1 MMSKTNYPKKFAYS
15 GLSFKMTSLSLE
27 DNNKSKSDFKISI
40 KAKDSWRFYS
50 NLKSMKN
57 LKRNK
62 SLENIQ
68 LLFSP
73 NRNNLNYIP
82 ISNKYSIIKFNKA
95 HTLREN
101 KNEIRR
107 MIKRRKLEK
116 EEYFN
121 NIHNTILINESKKFR
136 SNIYITGGGINSIR
150 SNSQSIILDRNQN
163 SDFLPKKKKYISHLD
178 NNSSSLENP
187 NINVDTRFNSNLLN
201 NESNCLNDTKK
212 NSDRSQTLYPLV
224 NNFSNN
230 NYIPN
235 INIKKNQDEN
245 LISFIGKGNDN
256 KKNIQDITKMR
267 MELNDLIFNND
278 YKLRGEFT
286 ELEKKINK
294 YKIIQNNQDLELKKS
309 LIKEE
314 NYFDKKIDK
323 LKEFKK
329 QLENEYIKYS
339 ERMNLYQDFLSMKIK
354 EMKKEL
360 KSLEKNIEGK
370 YIEIEKISLD
380 IIKIQNILESL
391 VDKRNFL
398 LQIKE
403 KYKSPKSSYEELL
416 IKDSKK
422 LYVGNL
428 LFSLDILK
436 HTSNKIV
443 IDFLKSVT
451 EIKEKINEKILN
463 IDNIKPDLYIS
474 NTFLKKETKPIF
486 DSVEDFIHLYN
497 FLKDK
502 SINYLKRAEIEKM
515 TISKMKKEFEDNYF
529 NMKDHLGEEILEKEI
544 QRNNII
550 HKNKVLIDTYNYYKN
565 NILKKI
571 NDVAV
576 KQISI
581 KNKIDQKRFINIEN
595 DLGEKYSK
603 ELKMYKYG
611 GILLLKKLIK
621 LIKFYSIFNYDNSSY
636 YLNIF
641 DDKKLEIVLNVD
653 INDFNDNNIT
663 LIDRYRLLLVSKYE
677 KICKYIL
684 NKHQIYLLDDKNKQ
698 IIKDK
703 RYEINNL
710 RRLQI
715 SNEIKNLVKKKKNQ
729 EINKIIEK
737 SNKAIEYIPNRLN
750 YDGHFKKNRLQQ
762 INKEKI
768 TSYNKKHYM
777 EKEFNDFTKYNEDI
791 L

>member
-1 MMSKTNYPKKFAYS
+1 MMSRTNYSTKFIYT
-15 GLSFKMTSLSLE
+15 GLSFKMTSLSQE
-27 DNNKSKSDFKISI
+27 ENNKSKSDFRIS
-40 KAKDSWRFYS
+40 KKTKDSWKFFS

-57 LKRNK
+57 LKRSK
-62 SLENIQ
+62 SLENLQ
-68 LLFSP
+68 LLISP
-73 NRNNLNYIP
+73 NKNNLNYVP
-82 ISNKYSIIKFNKA
+82 ISNRNSIIRFNKA

-101 KNEIRR
+101 VNEINR

-121 NIHNTILINESKKFR
+121 NIFNTILINESKKFR
-136 SNIYITGGGINSIR
+136 TNIYITGGGIKSMRN
-150 SNSQSIILDRNQN
+150 NSQSIILDKNQGGEE
-163 SDFLPKKKKYISHLD
+163 FLPKNKKYISNFD
-178 NNSSSLENP
+178 NNSSSLDNP

-201 NESNCLNDTKK
+201 NESNFLNDTKK
-212 NSDRSQTLYPLV
+212 NSNHSQTLYPMV
-224 NNFSNN
+224 NSTYGNF

-235 INIKKNQDEN
+235 INIKKREDEN
-245 LISFIGKGNDN
+245 LVFFDKKSNDN
-256 KKNIQDITKMR
+256 KKNIPGITKMR
-267 MELNDLIFNND
+267 MEINDLIFNND
-278 YKLRGEFT
+278 YKLKSEFT
-286 ELEKKINK
+286 EIEKKINK
-294 YKIIQNNQDLELKKS
+294 FKIIQSNQDLELKKI

-314 NYFDKKIDK
+314 NHFDEKIDK
-323 LKEFKK
+323 VKEFTK
-329 QLENEYIKYS
+329 QLEKRFIKYS
-339 ERMNLYQDFLSMKIK
+339 ERMKLYQDFLSIKRK

-360 KSLEKNIEGK
+360 ISLEKNIEGK

-380 IIKIQNILESL
+380 IIKMQNELESL

-403 KYKSPKSSYEELL
+403 KYKNSKTYYEELL
-416 IKDSKK
+416 IKDSRK
-422 LYVGNL
+422 LIVGNL

-436 HTSNKIV
+436 HTHNKAM

-451 EIKEKINEKILN
+451 EIKEKINDKILN
-463 IDNIKPDLYIS
+463 VDNIKSDLYIS
-474 NTFLKKETKPIF
+474 NTFLKKEIKPIF
-486 DSVEDFIHLYN
+486 DSVEDFNHLYN
-497 FLKDK
+497 FLKEK
-502 SINYLKRAEIEKM
+502 IIIYLKRAEIDKKK
-515 TISKMKKEFEDNYF
+515 ISEMKNEYEDNYL
-529 NMKDHLGEEILEKEI
+529 NMKDYLGEEISEKEI
-544 QRNNII
+544 KRKNII
-550 HKNKVLIDTYNYYKN
+550 NKNKVLIDTYNYYKN
-565 NILKKI
+565 NVLKKI

-576 KQISI
+576 KSISF
-581 KNKIDQKRFINIEN
+581 KNKINQKRFINIEN

-611 GILLLKKLIK
+611 GILLFKKLIK
-621 LIKFYSIFNYDNSSY
+621 LIKYYSIFNYDNSSY

-653 INDFNDNNIT
+653 INDFNDDNIT
-663 LIDRYRLLLVSKYE
+663 LIGRYILLLVSKYE

-703 RYEINNL
+703 QNKINNL

-715 SNEIKNLVKKKKNQ
+715 SNEIKNLVKKKKIN

-750 YDGHFKKNRLQQ
+750 YDGQFKKNKLQQ

-768 TSYNKKHYM
+768 INVNKQNNM
-777 EKEFNDFTKYNEDI
+777 EKEFDDFTKYN
-791 L
+791 

>member
-1 MMSKTNYPKKFAYS
+1 MMSRTNYSTKFIYT
-15 GLSFKMTSLSLE
+15 GLSFKMTSLSQE
-27 DNNKSKSDFKISI
+27 ENNKSKSDFRIS
-40 KAKDSWRFYS
+40 KKTKDSWKFFS

-57 LKRNK
+57 LKRSK
-62 SLENIQ
+62 SLENLQ
-68 LLFSP
+68 LLISP
-73 NRNNLNYIP
+73 NKNNLNYVP
-82 ISNKYSIIKFNKA
+82 ISNRNSIIRFNKA

-101 KNEIRR
+101 VNEINR

-121 NIHNTILINESKKFR
+121 NIFNTILINESKKFR
-136 SNIYITGGGINSIR
+136 TNIYITGGGIKSMRN
-150 SNSQSIILDRNQN
+150 NSQSIILDKNQGGEE
-163 SDFLPKKKKYISHLD
+163 FLPKNKKYISNFD
-178 NNSSSLENP
+178 NNSSSLDNP

-201 NESNCLNDTKK
+201 NESNFLNDTKK
-212 NSDRSQTLYPLV
+212 NSNHSQTLYPMV
-224 NNFSNN
+224 NSTYGNF

-235 INIKKNQDEN
+235 INIKKREDEN
-245 LISFIGKGNDN
+245 LVFFDKKSNDN
-256 KKNIQDITKMR
+256 KKNIPGITKMR
-267 MELNDLIFNND
+267 MEINDLIFNND
-278 YKLRGEFT
+278 YKLKSEFT
-286 ELEKKINK
+286 EIEKKINK
-294 YKIIQNNQDLELKKS
+294 FKIIQSNQDLELKKI

-314 NYFDKKIDK
+314 NHFDEKIDK
-323 LKEFKK
+323 VKEFTK
-329 QLENEYIKYS
+329 QLEKRFIKYS
-339 ERMNLYQDFLSMKIK
+339 ERMKLYQDFLSIKRK

-360 KSLEKNIEGK
+360 ISLEKNIEGK

-380 IIKIQNILESL
+380 IIKMQNELESL

-403 KYKSPKSSYEELL
+403 KYKNSKTYYEELL
-416 IKDSKK
+416 IKDSRK
-422 LYVGNL
+422 LIVGNL

-436 HTSNKIV
+436 HTHNKAM

-451 EIKEKINEKILN
+451 EIKEKINDKILN
-463 IDNIKPDLYIS
+463 VDNIKPDLYIS
-474 NTFLKKETKPIF
+474 NTFLKKEIKPIF
-486 DSVEDFIHLYN
+486 DSVEDFNHLYN
-497 FLKDK
+497 FLKEK
-502 SINYLKRAEIEKM
+502 IIIYLKRAEIDKKK
-515 TISKMKKEFEDNYF
+515 ISEMKNEYEDNYL
-529 NMKDHLGEEILEKEI
+529 NMKDYLGEEISEKEI
-544 QRNNII
+544 KRKNII
-550 HKNKVLIDTYNYYKN
+550 NKNKVLIDTYNYYKN
-565 NILKKI
+565 NVLKKI

-576 KQISI
+576 KSISF
-581 KNKIDQKRFINIEN
+581 KNKINQKRFINIEN

-611 GILLLKKLIK
+611 GILLFKKLIK
-621 LIKFYSIFNYDNSSY
+621 LIKYYSIFNYDNSSY

-653 INDFNDNNIT
+653 INDFNDDNIT
-663 LIDRYRLLLVSKYE
+663 LIGRYILLLVSKYE

-703 RYEINNL
+703 QNKINNL

-715 SNEIKNLVKKKKNQ
+715 SNEIKNLVKKKKIN

-750 YDGHFKKNRLQQ
+750 YDGQFKKNKLQQ

-768 TSYNKKHYM
+768 INVNKQNNL
-777 EKEFNDFTKYNEDI
+777 EKEFDDFTKYN
-791 L
+791 